1 MKLIASVSLILAL
14 VLAGCQT
21 PPKTPAETKPA
32 AATPAATPAPTPAAP
47 AANPEPA
54 PAPTAT
60 DVNAI
65 TVGDTGFSP
74 LAQAPHNF
82 LMINLHFARPDAVKT
97 WSVAFT
103 GASGP
108 AVRTVTGAAPQLPP
122 SMTWDGNGD
131 DGKPAPE
138 GNYKATLS
146 VDYGADGG
154 VVTTDSASFLLDFTP
169 PSGTISVTPQPWLPG
184 DPNLMVNPPQV
195 TIAVNVV
202 PGIAAVASWRLFVI
216 HPNGTQFMDFISE
229 DHKDNQIVWTGRAN
243 NNASLENGVTYNLTA
258 QVFDRYGNVGTLKGT
273 LDVAPA
279 APVSTAQATAQ
290 AESAPVTVTIDGQ
303 LVASTQIYFPAYSAD
318 LSKVG
323 PAKKGAN
330 MTALDTLAA
339 ALKGAAGTKI
349 KVIGHA
355 NKVFWQDKAKGDRE
369 QQFTLIPLSKARAEA
384 VRDELVKRG
393 VDSGLFELT
402 GVGADGNL
410 APFGDVVNNWKN
422 RRVEFV
428 LETGSTN

>member
-1 MKLIASVSLILAL
+1 
-14 VLAGCQT
+14 
-21 PPKTPAETKPA
+21 
-32 AATPAATPAPTPAAP
+32 
-47 AANPEPA
+47 
-54 PAPTAT
+54 
-60 DVNAI
+60 
-65 TVGDTGFSP
+65 
-74 LAQAPHNF
+74 
-82 LMINLHFARPDAVKT
+82 
-97 WSVAFT
+97 
-103 GASGP
+103 
-108 AVRTVTGAAPQLPP
+108 
-122 SMTWDGNGD
+122 
-131 DGKPAPE
+131 
-138 GNYKATLS
+138 
-146 VDYGADGG
+146 
-154 VVTTDSASFLLDFTP
+154 
-169 PSGTISVTPQPWLPG
+169 
-184 DPNLMVNPPQV
+184 
-195 TIAVNVV
+195 
-202 PGIAAVASWRLFVI
+202 
-216 HPNGTQFMDFISE
+216 
-229 DHKDNQIVWTGRAN
+229 
-243 NNASLENGVTYNLTA
+243 
-258 QVFDRYGNVGTLKGT
+258 
-273 LDVAPA
+273 
-279 APVSTAQATAQ
+279 
-290 AESAPVTVTIDGQ
+290 VTVTIDGQ